1 MPCCTS
7 DNFLHAGVTSSQTPP
22 ATQWISTCQLR
33 QMSHVVLLTSFCM
46 QMWPHR
52 NCCPRL
58 NTQRCNIQR
67 SVKATLYLLQEH
79 LHQSHLLL
87 TPADNL
93 ANSLCLPGKR
103 SSFGSQGGE
112 ILALRHHWAAMR
124 DLPVN
129 SHATHLQ
136 HDVQHEHFYWKFTGK
151 IAFSRP
157 AATNTLCFHLKV
169 RVGLRLPKNY
179 ILAAN
184 LQ

>member
-136 HDVQHEHFYWKFTGK
+136 HTCNTTCNTSTFTE
-151 IAFSRP
+151 
-157 AATNTLCFHLKV
+157 
-169 RVGLRLPKNY
+169 
-179 ILAAN
+179 N
-184 LQ
+184 LQVRSPFLVRPLQILFVSIWKWGSACDCQKTTF